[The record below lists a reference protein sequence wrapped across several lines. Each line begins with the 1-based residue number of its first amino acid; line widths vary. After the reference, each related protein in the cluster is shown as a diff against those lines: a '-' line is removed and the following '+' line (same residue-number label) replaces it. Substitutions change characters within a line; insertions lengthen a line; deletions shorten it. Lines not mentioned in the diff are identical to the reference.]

1 MAEWIGQTI
10 GKVRVEKYLARGGM
24 AEVYLGTHLTLE
36 RPVAVKVMH
45 SYIESDPDLLMRFQR
60 EAKAVAGLRH
70 PNIVQIYDFDTHEG
84 HPYIVM
90 EYLQGPSLAAY
101 MRDQHEMGAK
111 LSLNEIAHFLKAIA
125 AGMDYAHSQGI
136 IHRDIK
142 PANIILHTKKDTYT
156 PELPLPK
163 DIQPILTD
171 FGLVRVTDSTTKTVT
186 GVVSGTPAYMS
197 PEQAQGNTVD
207 RTSDTYSLG
216 IVLYEMLA
224 GRVPFDGDSTLGV
237 ILKHIS
243 DPPPPIP
250 GAAPEIQAVV
260 DQALTKNPEFRY
272 QSGRELL
279 EGFYRA
285 IGMHAE
291 AETIHALR
299 LQTPPKLAS
308 SSSKQTAP
316 RRNNFLWIG
325 AGIFACLCIGV
336 FLTSAVGISAFA
348 FLPGLNATAGST
360 ATVEAHA
367 HGETPDANSTDPS
380 NPPPPLVF
388 GDFLGVLRFQGNLD
402 QITITASLAD
412 LPEGTRYEAWLIN
425 DDAESRISLGLL
437 EKNASSQFGLAY
449 LDPEGR
455 NLLDGFNRME
465 ITLETDPDASP
476 NPSDNILYSSAVPN
490 GALTHIRHLLVSFGS
505 TPEQVGLTVGLVDT
519 TSLVQDA
526 GEQLEQAFERGDEN
540 AMRESAEAIVNLIVG
555 SQSEDYKDWDEDGNI
570 NNPGDGYGLLLNGGQ
585 GGYIE
590 GTITHAE
597 LAADSGDASADIIL
611 HSGHVAV
618 SGKNVEEWAA
628 QLRDVAKRIAQ
639 SGGEITEADIRLA
652 ASLANQIHDG
662 IDLDGS
668 ESVDPVA
675 GEGGAMTAF
684 EHAEYMADMQIL
696 AGENQIPPPGS
707 P

>member
-1 MAEWIGQTI
+1 
-10 GKVRVEKYLARGGM
+10 
-24 AEVYLGTHLTLE
+24 
-36 RPVAVKVMH
+36 
-45 SYIESDPDLLMRFQR
+45 
-60 EAKAVAGLRH
+60 
-70 PNIVQIYDFDTHEG
+70 
-84 HPYIVM
+84 
-90 EYLQGPSLAAY
+90 
-101 MRDQHEMGAK
+101 
-111 LSLNEIAHFLKAIA
+111 
-125 AGMDYAHSQGI
+125 
-136 IHRDIK
+136 
-142 PANIILHTKKDTYT
+142 
-156 PELPLPK
+156 
-163 DIQPILTD
+163 
-171 FGLVRVTDSTTKTVT
+171 LVRVSNSTTKTVT

-197 PEQAQGNTVD
+197 PEQAQGNAVD

-260 DQALTKNPEFRY
+260 DQALSKNPEYRY
-272 QSGRELL
+272 QTGRELL
-279 EGFYRA
+279 EDFYRA

-299 LQTPPKLAS
+299 LQTPPKLVTT
-308 SSSKQTAP
+308 SSKQTAP

-325 AGIFACLCIGV
+325 AGIFACLCLGV

-360 ATVEAHA
+360 ATAETHG

-380 NPPPPLVF
+380 NPPPPLAF

-402 QITITASLAD
+402 QITITASLED
-412 LPEGTRYEAWLIN
+412 TSEGTRYEAWLIN

-437 EKNASSQFGLAY
+437 EKNASGQFGLAY
-449 LDPEGR
+449 IDPESR
-455 NLLDGFNRME
+455 NLIDGFNRME
-465 ITLETDPDASP
+465 ITLETDPDTSP

-490 GALTHIRHLLVSFGS
+490 GALTHVRHLLASFSS

-519 TSLVQDA
+519 TSLIQDA
-526 GEQLEQAFERGDEN
+526 GEQLEQAFESGDKKN
-540 AMRESAEAIVNLIVG
+540 MRESAEAIVNLIVG
-555 SQSEDYKDWDEDGNI
+555 SQSEDYKDWDADGNI
-570 NNPGDGYGLLLNGGQ
+570 NDPGDGYGLLLNGGQ

-597 LAADSGDASADIIL
+597 LAANAGDATADIIL

-652 ASLANQIHDG
+652 ASLSNQIHDG

-675 GEGGAMTAF
+675 GEGGAVTAF

-696 AGENQIPPPGS
+696 EGENQIPPPGL